1 MKLFENLIMPFQI
14 GLVMGICLTA
24 ILGASF
30 GSLATIFTQD
40 SEVLQVVKTLALVCM
55 VLVIDLYVFV
65 CICPCLHQI
74 YTVICDC
81 CQFVSASQPF
91 NALAYIFD
99 GLHYGVSDFRYAA
112 FSMVSC
118 LLF

>member
-1 MKLFENLIMPFQI
+1 MKLFENLIVPFQI

-40 SEVLQVVKTLALVCM
+40 TEVLQVIRTLALVCM
-55 VLVIDLYVFV
+55 VLLIDLYVFV

-81 CQFVSASQPF
+81 C
-91 NALAYIFD
+91 
-99 GLHYGVSDFRYAA
+99 
-112 FSMVSC
+112 
-118 LLF
+118 